1 MITKIFQIF
10 QSPPSIDYDYDDP
23 KRVILECKTSD
34 LELGISLAYIIF
46 LVVLCTI
53 YAIKT
58 RKIPENFNEARF
70 IGFTMYSICIIFIA
84 SITIYFGTT
93 AATGTIKTPQNNYKV
108 LDKKAFIIFCLWP
121 RFLFLIYF

>member
-1 MITKIFQIF
+1 MLVTEYYKVNFSIKKN
-10 QSPPSIDYDYDDP
+10 SPPDVEFDYDDV
-23 KRVILECKTSD
+23 KRVILQCKTRDS
-34 LELGISLAYIIF
+34 ELGISVAYIVF

-93 AATGTIKTPQNNYKV
+93 AATGAIKTPKNNYKV
-108 LDKKAFIIFCLWP
+108 NGYFVL
-121 RFLFLIYF
+121 LI